1 MNKIHYFIVSF
12 DTETGE
18 WDIDTDAETKF
29 LDNETIYDTETGQWE
44 TAYLGDGKYNDDD
57 DDIAGKL
64 YTALRILNKGDN
76 Q

>member
-1 MNKIHYFIVSF
+1 MKKIHYFIVGY

-29 LDNETIYDTETGQWE
+29 LDNETIYDTETGEWE
-44 TAYLGDGKYNDDD
+44 TAYSGDGKYIDDD
-57 DDIAGKL
+57 DDIADKL
-64 YTALRILNKGDN
+64 YSALKILNKGDN